1 MQNYH
6 KHTSWSNIFVPDSAA
21 SYEDY
26 AKRAVELGHKIISS
40 VEHGWQGYYY
50 QCFELA
56 QKYNLKF
63 IFGAEAYW
71 VLDRKKEYPDLNPNG
86 EPLFDKNGVAKT
98 HLDKTNAHIVLLA
111 KTEKGRRAINSIL
124 STANED
130 GYYFK
135 PRVDLELLLSL
146 PASDVM
152 VTSACV
158 AFWKYD
164 NIEEVVLKLKNHFQ
178 NNFYLEIQY
187 HNTDS
192 QKKLN
197 RKIQELSKKYG
208 IEMIV
213 GLDSHYIYPEQADER
228 QYILEAKKVEYEDE
242 DGWYMDYPSD
252 EEVMKRFLEQGI
264 FSREEVQRAMD
275 NTDIVLTFDDYSI
288 NNPVFSKDIKLPT
301 LYPELTQEE
310 RNKKY
315 SVLISKLFKKY
326 VAENN
331 ITGDEY
337 QRYYDGVKMEVQ
349 TVKDTNLAD
358 YFLLDYEIVQKA
370 LSMGGILTDSGRGC
384 FTSDAMALTLS
395 GIKHINEVEVGD
407 YVIDQNGKP
416 QKVIDTMEYDC
427 NEEMVQLFYAY
438 GPKTYNPLICTKDHK
453 ILIHRNNE
461 NLWIEAKDIVKGD
474 YVCVPRIHFED
485 LAPEYIDLNDYNTFG
500 YAFDDEYIYEYRP
513 AANGNVK
520 FNSIDVAKH
529 IGCSKPWVLQVVNNP
544 NKKQLRHPEYVQRL
558 LDYTGFKSL
567 QEYSDYLKNA
577 HTIKVKR
584 FIKNDELFNTWVGMM
599 YGDGWVRDS
608 THSTDVGLALSTY
621 GHKKSV
627 NREICLE
634 MVKCFNV
641 PYQCIVH
648 KTRQVEQVIMKSRI
662 VNEFGKQFLFASK
675 KGKQKRFNEK
685 LFYQSEKNLKAI
697 LNGLIITDGSVGKEA
712 ARDSFDN
719 MSTSVIGAYRI
730 LTAAVTDSVTNLV
743 VRKEH
748 EDPRGYHS
756 HTNYKV
762 RTMNNTENHSKASYR
777 TSSDEN
783 YIYLPVFEVKP
794 IEKTKRKVYDITVE
808 NSHSYVLDSIVVH
821 NSSVGYF
828 TNTLLGF
835 SKVDRFKSPVTLY
848 PERFISKTRILE
860 THSLADI
867 DMNWGTPEIAEEAQ
881 KEVIGKDHALPM
893 IAFGTCKKKSAFKL
907 FARSQNMDFE
917 LANTISSQI
926 ADYEEAVK
934 NADDEDKDLID
945 IYDYVDKKYE
955 DYINKSKKYWG
966 IIMDKKKAP
975 CAYILYQGNI
985 REEIGLIKCKSESTG
1000 KEFITAVVD
1009 GAIAENY
1016 KFLKNDILTVSIV
1029 LLVDKIYNRI
1039 GIKHDTVE
1047 QLKELV
1053 KNDKKTWDIYA
1064 KGYTLGVN
1072 QCEQS
1077 GSVKKMMRFKA
1088 KNISELAAW
1097 IASIRPSF
1105 KSMYSKFESREPF
1118 NYGIPA
1124 FDRLLQTKELPQS
1137 FILYQEQSMSVL
1149 AYAGFPMDEC
1159 YGIIKAIAKKH
1170 PEKVKPLK
1178 ERFIAGFKQKIIA
1191 DDNIPE
1197 KEAQKASEKVWQI
1210 INDSC
1215 GYGFNSAHAYCMS
1228 IDSLY
1233 CAYLKANYPYE
1244 FYETLLQFHSDRGE
1258 KDKVAALKSEMETAF
1273 GIKEGQYKFG
1283 RDNRKFVID
1292 KENHCIQP
1300 SLLSI
1305 KGLSQGFAN
1314 DLYELGKEHFNSFF
1328 ELLPRLKALKTGNSA
1343 KIDTLIR
1350 LNYFSDFGDIGKLL
1364 MIVKIYEQYAESTII
1379 KKEKCSI
1386 DREIMLRFATE
1397 TEKQYRIID
1406 KKKFV
1411 SYLCDNS
1418 NPEPYTLAQRL
1429 KDEQELLG
1437 RNVYVDSKLKY
1448 QGFVIDVNTSFSP
1461 KITLY
1466 DLSTGKTEI
1475 IKCYKK
1481 TFAEQPLAKGMII
1494 TYYTE
1499 SKSRSRLNPETK
1511 QFEKIPNEF
1520 EQWFKWYQIRELP
1533 PKETK

>member
-6 KHTSWSNIFVPDSAA
+6 KHTSYSNIFVPDSAA

-71 VLDRKKEYPDLNPNG
+71 VLDRKKEYPELNSNG
-86 EPLFDKNGVAKT
+86 EPLFDKNGVVKT

-146 PASDVM
+146 PANDVM

-192 QKKLN
+192 QKRLN

-252 EEVMKRFLEQGI
+252 EEVLRRFLDQGV

-275 NTDIVLTFDDYSI
+275 NTDVVLTFDDYSI
-288 NNPVFSKDIKLPT
+288 NNPIFSKDIKLPT

-315 SVLISKLFKKY
+315 SILISKLFKKY

-370 LSMGGILTDSGRGC
+370 LSMGGILTDSGRG
-384 FTSDAMALTLS
+384 
-395 GIKHINEVEVGD
+395 
-407 YVIDQNGKP
+407 
-416 QKVIDTMEYDC
+416 
-427 NEEMVQLFYAY
+427 
-438 GPKTYNPLICTKDHK
+438 
-453 ILIHRNNE
+453 
-461 NLWIEAKDIVKGD
+461 
-474 YVCVPRIHFED
+474 
-485 LAPEYIDLNDYNTFG
+485 
-500 YAFDDEYIYEYRP
+500 
-513 AANGNVK
+513 
-520 FNSIDVAKH
+520 
-529 IGCSKPWVLQVVNNP
+529 
-544 NKKQLRHPEYVQRL
+544 
-558 LDYTGFKSL
+558 
-567 QEYSDYLKNA
+567 
-577 HTIKVKR
+577 
-584 FIKNDELFNTWVGMM
+584 
-599 YGDGWVRDS
+599 
-608 THSTDVGLALSTY
+608 
-621 GHKKSV
+621 
-627 NREICLE
+627 
-634 MVKCFNV
+634 
-641 PYQCIVH
+641 
-648 KTRQVEQVIMKSRI
+648 
-662 VNEFGKQFLFASK
+662 
-675 KGKQKRFNEK
+675 
-685 LFYQSEKNLKAI
+685 
-697 LNGLIITDGSVGKEA
+697 
-712 ARDSFDN
+712 
-719 MSTSVIGAYRI
+719 
-730 LTAAVTDSVTNLV
+730 
-743 VRKEH
+743 
-748 EDPRGYHS
+748 
-756 HTNYKV
+756 
-762 RTMNNTENHSKASYR
+762 
-777 TSSDEN
+777 
-783 YIYLPVFEVKP
+783 
-794 IEKTKRKVYDITVE
+794 
-808 NSHSYVLDSIVVH
+808 
-821 NSSVGYF
+821 SSVGYF

-1072 QCEQS
+1072 QCEQP

-1197 KEAQKASEKVWQI
+1197 KEAQEASEKVWQI

-1244 FYETLLQFHSDRGE
+1244 FYETLLQFHSDKGE

-1283 RDNRKFVID
+1283 RDNRKFIID

-1314 DLYELGKEHFNSFF
+1314 DLYELGKEHFNSFL

-1350 LNYFSDFGDIGKLL
+1350 LNYFSDFGDIGNLL

-1379 KKEKCSI
+1379 KKEKCLI

-1418 NPEPYTLAQRL
+1418 TPEPYTLAQRL

-1437 RNVYVDSKLKY
+1437 RNVYMDSKLKY
-1448 QGFVIDVNTSFSP
+1448 QGFVTDVNTSFSP

-1466 DLSTGKTEI
+1466 DLSTGKTET

-1499 SKSRSRLNPETK
+1499 SKQKSRRSEEHTSELQSR
-1511 QFEKIPNEF
+1511 I
-1520 EQWFKWYQIRELP
+1520 
-1533 PKETK
+1533 

>member
-6 KHTSWSNIFVPDSAA
+6 KHTSYSNIFVPDSAA

-71 VLDRKKEYPDLNPNG
+71 VLDRKKEYPELNSNG

-146 PASDVM
+146 PANDVM

-192 QKKLN
+192 QKRLN

-252 EEVMKRFLEQGI
+252 EEVLRRFLDQGV

-288 NNPVFSKDIKLPT
+288 NNPIFSKDIKLPT

-315 SVLISKLFKKY
+315 SILISKLFKKY

-370 LSMGGILTDSGRGC
+370 LSMGGILTDSGRG
-384 FTSDAMALTLS
+384 
-395 GIKHINEVEVGD
+395 
-407 YVIDQNGKP
+407 
-416 QKVIDTMEYDC
+416 
-427 NEEMVQLFYAY
+427 
-438 GPKTYNPLICTKDHK
+438 
-453 ILIHRNNE
+453 
-461 NLWIEAKDIVKGD
+461 
-474 YVCVPRIHFED
+474 
-485 LAPEYIDLNDYNTFG
+485 
-500 YAFDDEYIYEYRP
+500 
-513 AANGNVK
+513 
-520 FNSIDVAKH
+520 
-529 IGCSKPWVLQVVNNP
+529 
-544 NKKQLRHPEYVQRL
+544 
-558 LDYTGFKSL
+558 
-567 QEYSDYLKNA
+567 
-577 HTIKVKR
+577 
-584 FIKNDELFNTWVGMM
+584 
-599 YGDGWVRDS
+599 
-608 THSTDVGLALSTY
+608 
-621 GHKKSV
+621 
-627 NREICLE
+627 
-634 MVKCFNV
+634 
-641 PYQCIVH
+641 
-648 KTRQVEQVIMKSRI
+648 
-662 VNEFGKQFLFASK
+662 
-675 KGKQKRFNEK
+675 
-685 LFYQSEKNLKAI
+685 
-697 LNGLIITDGSVGKEA
+697 
-712 ARDSFDN
+712 
-719 MSTSVIGAYRI
+719 
-730 LTAAVTDSVTNLV
+730 
-743 VRKEH
+743 
-748 EDPRGYHS
+748 
-756 HTNYKV
+756 
-762 RTMNNTENHSKASYR
+762 
-777 TSSDEN
+777 
-783 YIYLPVFEVKP
+783 
-794 IEKTKRKVYDITVE
+794 
-808 NSHSYVLDSIVVH
+808 
-821 NSSVGYF
+821 SSVGYF

-1029 LLVDKIYNRI
+1029 LLVDKIYKRI

-1072 QCEQS
+1072 QCEQP

-1197 KEAQKASEKVWQI
+1197 KEAQEASEKVWQI

-1283 RDNRKFVID
+1283 RDNRKFIID

-1314 DLYELGKEHFNSFF
+1314 DLYELGKEHFNSFL

-1379 KKEKCSI
+1379 KKEKCLI

-1418 NPEPYTLAQRL
+1418 IPEPYTLAQRL

-1437 RNVYVDSKLKY
+1437 RNVYMDSKLKY

-1466 DLSTGKTEI
+1466 DLSTGKTET

-1481 TFAEQPLAKGMII
+1481 TFAEQPLTKGMII

-1499 SKSRSRLNPETK
+1499 SKPKSRLNPETK
-1511 QFEKIPNEF
+1511 QWEKIPNEF
-1520 EQWFKWYQIRELP
+1520 EQWFKWYQIKELP
-1533 PKETK
+1533 PKEAK

>member
-6 KHTSWSNIFVPDSAA
+6 KHTSYSNIFVPDSAA

-71 VLDRKKEYPDLNPNG
+71 VLDRKKEYPELNSNG

-146 PASDVM
+146 PANDVM
-152 VTSACV
+152 ITSACV

-192 QKKLN
+192 QKRLN

-252 EEVMKRFLEQGI
+252 EEVLRRFLDQGV

-288 NNPVFSKDIKLPT
+288 NNPIFSKDIKLPT

-315 SVLISKLFKKY
+315 SILISKLFKKY

-370 LSMGGILTDSGRGC
+370 LSMGGILTDSGRG
-384 FTSDAMALTLS
+384 
-395 GIKHINEVEVGD
+395 
-407 YVIDQNGKP
+407 
-416 QKVIDTMEYDC
+416 
-427 NEEMVQLFYAY
+427 
-438 GPKTYNPLICTKDHK
+438 
-453 ILIHRNNE
+453 
-461 NLWIEAKDIVKGD
+461 
-474 YVCVPRIHFED
+474 
-485 LAPEYIDLNDYNTFG
+485 
-500 YAFDDEYIYEYRP
+500 
-513 AANGNVK
+513 
-520 FNSIDVAKH
+520 
-529 IGCSKPWVLQVVNNP
+529 
-544 NKKQLRHPEYVQRL
+544 
-558 LDYTGFKSL
+558 
-567 QEYSDYLKNA
+567 
-577 HTIKVKR
+577 
-584 FIKNDELFNTWVGMM
+584 
-599 YGDGWVRDS
+599 
-608 THSTDVGLALSTY
+608 
-621 GHKKSV
+621 
-627 NREICLE
+627 
-634 MVKCFNV
+634 
-641 PYQCIVH
+641 
-648 KTRQVEQVIMKSRI
+648 
-662 VNEFGKQFLFASK
+662 
-675 KGKQKRFNEK
+675 
-685 LFYQSEKNLKAI
+685 
-697 LNGLIITDGSVGKEA
+697 
-712 ARDSFDN
+712 
-719 MSTSVIGAYRI
+719 
-730 LTAAVTDSVTNLV
+730 
-743 VRKEH
+743 
-748 EDPRGYHS
+748 
-756 HTNYKV
+756 
-762 RTMNNTENHSKASYR
+762 
-777 TSSDEN
+777 
-783 YIYLPVFEVKP
+783 
-794 IEKTKRKVYDITVE
+794 
-808 NSHSYVLDSIVVH
+808 
-821 NSSVGYF
+821 SSVGYF

-1072 QCEQS
+1072 QCEQP

-1197 KEAQKASEKVWQI
+1197 KEAQEASEKVWQI

-1283 RDNRKFVID
+1283 RDNRKFIID

-1314 DLYELGKEHFNSFF
+1314 DLYELGKEHFNSFL

-1364 MIVKIYEQYAESTII
+1364 MTVKIYEQYAESTII
-1379 KKEKCSI
+1379 KKEKCLI

-1418 NPEPYTLAQRL
+1418 IPEPYTLAQRL

-1437 RNVYVDSKLKY
+1437 RNVYMDSKLKY

-1466 DLSTGKTEI
+1466 DLSTGKTET

-1499 SKSRSRLNPETK
+1499 SKQKSRLNPETK
-1511 QFEKIPNEF
+1511 QWEKIPNEF
-1520 EQWFKWYQIRELP
+1520 EQWFKWYQIKELP
-1533 PKETK
+1533 PKETE

>member
-6 KHTSWSNIFVPDSAA
+6 KHTSYSNIFVPDSAA

-71 VLDRKKEYPDLNPNG
+71 VLDRKKEYPELNSNG

-146 PASDVM
+146 PANDVM
-152 VTSACV
+152 ITSACV

-192 QKKLN
+192 QKRLN

-252 EEVMKRFLEQGI
+252 EEVLRRFLDQGV

-275 NTDIVLTFDDYSI
+275 NTDVVLTFDDYSI
-288 NNPVFSKDIKLPT
+288 NNPIFSKDIKLPT

-315 SVLISKLFKKY
+315 SILISKLFKKY

-370 LSMGGILTDSGRGC
+370 LSMGGILTDSGRG
-384 FTSDAMALTLS
+384 
-395 GIKHINEVEVGD
+395 
-407 YVIDQNGKP
+407 
-416 QKVIDTMEYDC
+416 
-427 NEEMVQLFYAY
+427 
-438 GPKTYNPLICTKDHK
+438 
-453 ILIHRNNE
+453 
-461 NLWIEAKDIVKGD
+461 
-474 YVCVPRIHFED
+474 
-485 LAPEYIDLNDYNTFG
+485 
-500 YAFDDEYIYEYRP
+500 
-513 AANGNVK
+513 
-520 FNSIDVAKH
+520 
-529 IGCSKPWVLQVVNNP
+529 
-544 NKKQLRHPEYVQRL
+544 
-558 LDYTGFKSL
+558 
-567 QEYSDYLKNA
+567 
-577 HTIKVKR
+577 
-584 FIKNDELFNTWVGMM
+584 
-599 YGDGWVRDS
+599 
-608 THSTDVGLALSTY
+608 
-621 GHKKSV
+621 
-627 NREICLE
+627 
-634 MVKCFNV
+634 
-641 PYQCIVH
+641 
-648 KTRQVEQVIMKSRI
+648 
-662 VNEFGKQFLFASK
+662 
-675 KGKQKRFNEK
+675 
-685 LFYQSEKNLKAI
+685 
-697 LNGLIITDGSVGKEA
+697 
-712 ARDSFDN
+712 
-719 MSTSVIGAYRI
+719 
-730 LTAAVTDSVTNLV
+730 
-743 VRKEH
+743 
-748 EDPRGYHS
+748 
-756 HTNYKV
+756 
-762 RTMNNTENHSKASYR
+762 
-777 TSSDEN
+777 
-783 YIYLPVFEVKP
+783 
-794 IEKTKRKVYDITVE
+794 
-808 NSHSYVLDSIVVH
+808 
-821 NSSVGYF
+821 SSVGYF

-1072 QCEQS
+1072 QCEQP

-1197 KEAQKASEKVWQI
+1197 KEAQEASEKVWQI

-1283 RDNRKFVID
+1283 RDNRKFIID

-1314 DLYELGKEHFNSFF
+1314 DLYELGKEHFNSFL

-1364 MIVKIYEQYAESTII
+1364 MTVKIYEQYAESTII
-1379 KKEKCSI
+1379 KKEKCLI

-1418 NPEPYTLAQRL
+1418 IPEPYTLAQRL

-1437 RNVYVDSKLKY
+1437 RNVYMDSKLKY

-1466 DLSTGKTEI
+1466 DLSTGKTET

-1499 SKSRSRLNPETK
+1499 SKPRSRLNPETK
-1511 QFEKIPNEF
+1511 QWEKIPNEF
-1520 EQWFKWYQIRELP
+1520 EQWSKW
-1533 PKETK
+1533 

>member
-6 KHTSWSNIFVPDSAA
+6 KHTSYSNIFVPDSAA

-71 VLDRKKEYPDLNPNG
+71 VLDRKKEYPELNSNG
-86 EPLFDKNGVAKT
+86 EPLFDKNGVVKT

-146 PASDVM
+146 PANDVM

-192 QKKLN
+192 QKRLN

-252 EEVMKRFLEQGI
+252 EEVLRRFLDQGV

-288 NNPVFSKDIKLPT
+288 NNPIFSKDIKLPT

-315 SVLISKLFKKY
+315 SILISKLFKKY

-370 LSMGGILTDSGRGC
+370 LSMGGILTDSGRG
-384 FTSDAMALTLS
+384 
-395 GIKHINEVEVGD
+395 
-407 YVIDQNGKP
+407 
-416 QKVIDTMEYDC
+416 
-427 NEEMVQLFYAY
+427 
-438 GPKTYNPLICTKDHK
+438 
-453 ILIHRNNE
+453 
-461 NLWIEAKDIVKGD
+461 
-474 YVCVPRIHFED
+474 
-485 LAPEYIDLNDYNTFG
+485 
-500 YAFDDEYIYEYRP
+500 
-513 AANGNVK
+513 
-520 FNSIDVAKH
+520 
-529 IGCSKPWVLQVVNNP
+529 
-544 NKKQLRHPEYVQRL
+544 
-558 LDYTGFKSL
+558 
-567 QEYSDYLKNA
+567 
-577 HTIKVKR
+577 
-584 FIKNDELFNTWVGMM
+584 
-599 YGDGWVRDS
+599 
-608 THSTDVGLALSTY
+608 
-621 GHKKSV
+621 
-627 NREICLE
+627 
-634 MVKCFNV
+634 
-641 PYQCIVH
+641 
-648 KTRQVEQVIMKSRI
+648 
-662 VNEFGKQFLFASK
+662 
-675 KGKQKRFNEK
+675 
-685 LFYQSEKNLKAI
+685 
-697 LNGLIITDGSVGKEA
+697 
-712 ARDSFDN
+712 
-719 MSTSVIGAYRI
+719 
-730 LTAAVTDSVTNLV
+730 
-743 VRKEH
+743 
-748 EDPRGYHS
+748 
-756 HTNYKV
+756 
-762 RTMNNTENHSKASYR
+762 
-777 TSSDEN
+777 
-783 YIYLPVFEVKP
+783 
-794 IEKTKRKVYDITVE
+794 
-808 NSHSYVLDSIVVH
+808 
-821 NSSVGYF
+821 SSVGYF

-1072 QCEQS
+1072 QCEQP

-1197 KEAQKASEKVWQI
+1197 KEAQEASEKVWQI

-1314 DLYELGKEHFNSFF
+1314 DLYELGKEHFNSFL

-1350 LNYFSDFGDIGKLL
+1350 LNYFSDFGDIGELL
-1364 MIVKIYEQYAESTII
+1364 MTVKIYEQYAESTII
-1379 KKEKCSI
+1379 KKEKCLI
-1386 DREIMLRFATE
+1386 DREVMLRFATE

-1418 NPEPYTLAQRL
+1418 IPEPYTLAQRL

-1437 RNVYVDSKLKY
+1437 RNVYMDSKLKY
-1448 QGFVIDVNTSFSP
+1448 QGFVTDVNTSFSP

-1466 DLSTGKTEI
+1466 DLSTGKIET

-1499 SKSRSRLNPETK
+1499 SKPRSRLNPETK
-1511 QFEKIPNEF
+1511 QWEKIPNEF
-1520 EQWFKWYQIRELP
+1520 EQWFKWYQVKELP

>member
-6 KHTSWSNIFVPDSAA
+6 KHTSYSNIFVPDSAA

-71 VLDRKKEYPDLNPNG
+71 VLDRKKEYPELNSNG

-146 PASDVM
+146 PANDVM

-192 QKKLN
+192 QKRLN

-252 EEVMKRFLEQGI
+252 EEVLRRFLDQGV
-264 FSREEVQRAMD
+264 FSREEVQKAMD

-288 NNPVFSKDIKLPT
+288 NNPIFSKDIKLPT

-315 SVLISKLFKKY
+315 SILISKLFKKY

-370 LSMGGILTDSGRGC
+370 LSMGGILTDSGRG
-384 FTSDAMALTLS
+384 
-395 GIKHINEVEVGD
+395 
-407 YVIDQNGKP
+407 
-416 QKVIDTMEYDC
+416 
-427 NEEMVQLFYAY
+427 
-438 GPKTYNPLICTKDHK
+438 
-453 ILIHRNNE
+453 
-461 NLWIEAKDIVKGD
+461 
-474 YVCVPRIHFED
+474 
-485 LAPEYIDLNDYNTFG
+485 
-500 YAFDDEYIYEYRP
+500 
-513 AANGNVK
+513 
-520 FNSIDVAKH
+520 
-529 IGCSKPWVLQVVNNP
+529 
-544 NKKQLRHPEYVQRL
+544 
-558 LDYTGFKSL
+558 
-567 QEYSDYLKNA
+567 
-577 HTIKVKR
+577 
-584 FIKNDELFNTWVGMM
+584 
-599 YGDGWVRDS
+599 
-608 THSTDVGLALSTY
+608 
-621 GHKKSV
+621 
-627 NREICLE
+627 
-634 MVKCFNV
+634 
-641 PYQCIVH
+641 
-648 KTRQVEQVIMKSRI
+648 
-662 VNEFGKQFLFASK
+662 
-675 KGKQKRFNEK
+675 
-685 LFYQSEKNLKAI
+685 
-697 LNGLIITDGSVGKEA
+697 
-712 ARDSFDN
+712 
-719 MSTSVIGAYRI
+719 
-730 LTAAVTDSVTNLV
+730 
-743 VRKEH
+743 
-748 EDPRGYHS
+748 
-756 HTNYKV
+756 
-762 RTMNNTENHSKASYR
+762 
-777 TSSDEN
+777 
-783 YIYLPVFEVKP
+783 
-794 IEKTKRKVYDITVE
+794 
-808 NSHSYVLDSIVVH
+808 
-821 NSSVGYF
+821 SSVGYF

-881 KEVIGKDHALPM
+881 KEVIGKNHALPM

-1197 KEAQKASEKVWQI
+1197 KEAQEASEKVWQI

-1258 KDKVAALKSEMETAF
+1258 KDKVAALKSEMEVAF

-1283 RDNRKFVID
+1283 RDNRKFVLD

-1314 DLYELGKEHFNSFF
+1314 DLYELGKEHFNSFL

-1379 KKEKCSI
+1379 KKEKCLI

-1418 NPEPYTLAQRL
+1418 IPEPYTLAQRL

-1437 RNVYVDSKLKY
+1437 RNVYMDSKLKY

-1466 DLSTGKTEI
+1466 DLSTGKTET

-1499 SKSRSRLNPETK
+1499 SKQKSRLNPETK

>member
-6 KHTSWSNIFVPDSAA
+6 KHTSYSNIFVPDSAA

-71 VLDRKKEYPDLNPNG
+71 VLDRKKEYPELNSNG

-146 PASDVM
+146 PANDVM
-152 VTSACV
+152 ITSACV

-192 QKKLN
+192 QKRLN

-242 DGWYMDYPSD
+242 DEWYMDYPSD
-252 EEVMKRFLEQGI
+252 EEVLRRFLDQGV

-288 NNPVFSKDIKLPT
+288 NNPIFSKDIKLPT

-315 SVLISKLFKKY
+315 SILISKLFKKY

-370 LSMGGILTDSGRGC
+370 LSMGGILTDSGRG
-384 FTSDAMALTLS
+384 
-395 GIKHINEVEVGD
+395 
-407 YVIDQNGKP
+407 
-416 QKVIDTMEYDC
+416 
-427 NEEMVQLFYAY
+427 
-438 GPKTYNPLICTKDHK
+438 
-453 ILIHRNNE
+453 
-461 NLWIEAKDIVKGD
+461 
-474 YVCVPRIHFED
+474 
-485 LAPEYIDLNDYNTFG
+485 
-500 YAFDDEYIYEYRP
+500 
-513 AANGNVK
+513 
-520 FNSIDVAKH
+520 
-529 IGCSKPWVLQVVNNP
+529 
-544 NKKQLRHPEYVQRL
+544 
-558 LDYTGFKSL
+558 
-567 QEYSDYLKNA
+567 
-577 HTIKVKR
+577 
-584 FIKNDELFNTWVGMM
+584 
-599 YGDGWVRDS
+599 
-608 THSTDVGLALSTY
+608 
-621 GHKKSV
+621 
-627 NREICLE
+627 
-634 MVKCFNV
+634 
-641 PYQCIVH
+641 
-648 KTRQVEQVIMKSRI
+648 
-662 VNEFGKQFLFASK
+662 
-675 KGKQKRFNEK
+675 
-685 LFYQSEKNLKAI
+685 
-697 LNGLIITDGSVGKEA
+697 
-712 ARDSFDN
+712 
-719 MSTSVIGAYRI
+719 
-730 LTAAVTDSVTNLV
+730 
-743 VRKEH
+743 
-748 EDPRGYHS
+748 
-756 HTNYKV
+756 
-762 RTMNNTENHSKASYR
+762 
-777 TSSDEN
+777 
-783 YIYLPVFEVKP
+783 
-794 IEKTKRKVYDITVE
+794 
-808 NSHSYVLDSIVVH
+808 
-821 NSSVGYF
+821 SSVGYF

-1072 QCEQS
+1072 QCEQP

-1197 KEAQKASEKVWQI
+1197 KEAQEASEKVWQI

-1283 RDNRKFVID
+1283 RDNRKFIID

-1314 DLYELGKEHFNSFF
+1314 DLYELGKEHFNSFL

-1350 LNYFSDFGDIGKLL
+1350 LNYFSDFGDIGELL
-1364 MIVKIYEQYAESTII
+1364 MTVKIYEQNAEYTII
-1379 KKEKCSI
+1379 KKEKCLI

-1418 NPEPYTLAQRL
+1418 IPEPYTLAQRL

-1437 RNVYVDSKLKY
+1437 RNVYMDSKLKY

-1466 DLSTGKTEI
+1466 DLSTGKTET

-1499 SKSRSRLNPETK
+1499 SKPKSRLNPETK

-1520 EQWFKWYQIRELP
+1520 EQWFKWYQIKELP

>member
-1 MQNYH
+1 
-6 KHTSWSNIFVPDSAA
+6 
-21 SYEDY
+21 
-26 AKRAVELGHKIISS
+26 
-40 VEHGWQGYYY
+40 
-50 QCFELA
+50 
-56 QKYNLKF
+56 
-63 IFGAEAYW
+63 
-71 VLDRKKEYPDLNPNG
+71 
-86 EPLFDKNGVAKT
+86 
-98 HLDKTNAHIVLLA
+98 
-111 KTEKGRRAINSIL
+111 
-124 STANED
+124 
-130 GYYFK
+130 
-135 PRVDLELLLSL
+135 
-146 PASDVM
+146 
-152 VTSACV
+152 
-158 AFWKYD
+158 
-164 NIEEVVLKLKNHFQ
+164 
-178 NNFYLEIQY
+178 
-187 HNTDS
+187 
-192 QKKLN
+192 
-197 RKIQELSKKYG
+197 
-208 IEMIV
+208 MIV

-252 EEVMKRFLEQGI
+252 EEVLRRFLDQGV

-275 NTDIVLTFDDYSI
+275 NTDIVLTFDDYSV
-288 NNPVFSKDIKLPT
+288 NNPIFSKDIKLPT

-315 SVLISKLFKKY
+315 SILISKLFKKY

-370 LSMGGILTDSGRGC
+370 LSMGGILTDSGRG
-384 FTSDAMALTLS
+384 
-395 GIKHINEVEVGD
+395 
-407 YVIDQNGKP
+407 
-416 QKVIDTMEYDC
+416 
-427 NEEMVQLFYAY
+427 
-438 GPKTYNPLICTKDHK
+438 
-453 ILIHRNNE
+453 
-461 NLWIEAKDIVKGD
+461 
-474 YVCVPRIHFED
+474 
-485 LAPEYIDLNDYNTFG
+485 
-500 YAFDDEYIYEYRP
+500 
-513 AANGNVK
+513 
-520 FNSIDVAKH
+520 
-529 IGCSKPWVLQVVNNP
+529 
-544 NKKQLRHPEYVQRL
+544 
-558 LDYTGFKSL
+558 
-567 QEYSDYLKNA
+567 
-577 HTIKVKR
+577 
-584 FIKNDELFNTWVGMM
+584 
-599 YGDGWVRDS
+599 
-608 THSTDVGLALSTY
+608 
-621 GHKKSV
+621 
-627 NREICLE
+627 
-634 MVKCFNV
+634 
-641 PYQCIVH
+641 
-648 KTRQVEQVIMKSRI
+648 
-662 VNEFGKQFLFASK
+662 
-675 KGKQKRFNEK
+675 
-685 LFYQSEKNLKAI
+685 
-697 LNGLIITDGSVGKEA
+697 
-712 ARDSFDN
+712 
-719 MSTSVIGAYRI
+719 
-730 LTAAVTDSVTNLV
+730 
-743 VRKEH
+743 
-748 EDPRGYHS
+748 
-756 HTNYKV
+756 
-762 RTMNNTENHSKASYR
+762 
-777 TSSDEN
+777 
-783 YIYLPVFEVKP
+783 
-794 IEKTKRKVYDITVE
+794 
-808 NSHSYVLDSIVVH
+808 
-821 NSSVGYF
+821 SSVGYF

-1072 QCEQS
+1072 QCEQP

-1197 KEAQKASEKVWQI
+1197 KEAQEASEKVWQI

-1283 RDNRKFVID
+1283 RDNRKFIID

-1314 DLYELGKEHFNSFF
+1314 DLYELGKEHFNSFL

-1379 KKEKCSI
+1379 KKEKCLI

-1418 NPEPYTLAQRL
+1418 APEPYTLAQRL

-1437 RNVYVDSKLKY
+1437 RNVYMDSKLKY
-1448 QGFVIDVNTSFSP
+1448 QGFVTDVNTSFSP

-1466 DLSTGKTEI
+1466 DLSTGKTET

-1499 SKSRSRLNPETK
+1499 SKPKSRLNPETK
-1511 QFEKIPNEF
+1511 QWEKIPNEF
-1520 EQWFKWYQIRELP
+1520 EQWFKWYQI
-1533 PKETK
+1533 KEFPYEEKK

>member
-6 KHTSWSNIFVPDSAA
+6 KHTSYSNIFVPDSAA

-71 VLDRKKEYPDLNPNG
+71 VLDRKKEYPELNSNG

-146 PASDVM
+146 PANDVM

-192 QKKLN
+192 QKRLN

-252 EEVMKRFLEQGI
+252 EEVLRRFLDQGV

-275 NTDIVLTFDDYSI
+275 NTDIVLTFDDYSV
-288 NNPVFSKDIKLPT
+288 NNPIFSKDIKLPT

-315 SVLISKLFKKY
+315 SILISKLFKKY

-370 LSMGGILTDSGRGC
+370 LSMGGILTDSGRG
-384 FTSDAMALTLS
+384 
-395 GIKHINEVEVGD
+395 
-407 YVIDQNGKP
+407 
-416 QKVIDTMEYDC
+416 
-427 NEEMVQLFYAY
+427 
-438 GPKTYNPLICTKDHK
+438 
-453 ILIHRNNE
+453 
-461 NLWIEAKDIVKGD
+461 
-474 YVCVPRIHFED
+474 
-485 LAPEYIDLNDYNTFG
+485 
-500 YAFDDEYIYEYRP
+500 
-513 AANGNVK
+513 
-520 FNSIDVAKH
+520 
-529 IGCSKPWVLQVVNNP
+529 
-544 NKKQLRHPEYVQRL
+544 
-558 LDYTGFKSL
+558 
-567 QEYSDYLKNA
+567 
-577 HTIKVKR
+577 
-584 FIKNDELFNTWVGMM
+584 
-599 YGDGWVRDS
+599 
-608 THSTDVGLALSTY
+608 
-621 GHKKSV
+621 
-627 NREICLE
+627 
-634 MVKCFNV
+634 
-641 PYQCIVH
+641 
-648 KTRQVEQVIMKSRI
+648 
-662 VNEFGKQFLFASK
+662 
-675 KGKQKRFNEK
+675 
-685 LFYQSEKNLKAI
+685 
-697 LNGLIITDGSVGKEA
+697 
-712 ARDSFDN
+712 
-719 MSTSVIGAYRI
+719 
-730 LTAAVTDSVTNLV
+730 
-743 VRKEH
+743 
-748 EDPRGYHS
+748 
-756 HTNYKV
+756 
-762 RTMNNTENHSKASYR
+762 
-777 TSSDEN
+777 
-783 YIYLPVFEVKP
+783 
-794 IEKTKRKVYDITVE
+794 
-808 NSHSYVLDSIVVH
+808 
-821 NSSVGYF
+821 SSVGYF

-1072 QCEQS
+1072 QCEQP

-1197 KEAQKASEKVWQI
+1197 KEAQEASEKVWQI

-1283 RDNRKFVID
+1283 RDNRKFIID

-1314 DLYELGKEHFNSFF
+1314 DLYELGKEHFNSFL

-1379 KKEKCSI
+1379 KKEKCLI

-1418 NPEPYTLAQRL
+1418 TPEPYTLAQRL

-1437 RNVYVDSKLKY
+1437 RNVYMDSKLKY
-1448 QGFVIDVNTSFSP
+1448 QGFVTDVNTSFSP

-1466 DLSTGKTEI
+1466 DLSTGKTET

-1481 TFAEQPLAKGMII
+1481 TFAEQPLSKGMII

-1499 SKSRSRLNPETK
+1499 SKQKSRLNPETK

-1520 EQWFKWYQIRELP
+1520 EQWFKWYQI
-1533 PKETK
+1533 KEFPYEEKK

>member
-6 KHTSWSNIFVPDSAA
+6 KHTSYSNIFVPDSAA

-71 VLDRKKEYPDLNPNG
+71 VLDRKKEYPDSNPNG

-135 PRVDLELLLSL
+135 PRIDLELLLSL
-146 PASDVM
+146 PANDVM

-192 QKKLN
+192 QKRLN

-252 EEVMKRFLEQGI
+252 EEVLGRFLDQGV
-264 FSREEVQRAMD
+264 FSQEEVQKAMD

-326 VAENN
+326 IAENN

-370 LSMGGILTDSGRGC
+370 LSMGGILTDSGRG
-384 FTSDAMALTLS
+384 
-395 GIKHINEVEVGD
+395 
-407 YVIDQNGKP
+407 
-416 QKVIDTMEYDC
+416 
-427 NEEMVQLFYAY
+427 
-438 GPKTYNPLICTKDHK
+438 
-453 ILIHRNNE
+453 
-461 NLWIEAKDIVKGD
+461 
-474 YVCVPRIHFED
+474 
-485 LAPEYIDLNDYNTFG
+485 
-500 YAFDDEYIYEYRP
+500 
-513 AANGNVK
+513 
-520 FNSIDVAKH
+520 
-529 IGCSKPWVLQVVNNP
+529 
-544 NKKQLRHPEYVQRL
+544 
-558 LDYTGFKSL
+558 
-567 QEYSDYLKNA
+567 
-577 HTIKVKR
+577 
-584 FIKNDELFNTWVGMM
+584 
-599 YGDGWVRDS
+599 
-608 THSTDVGLALSTY
+608 
-621 GHKKSV
+621 
-627 NREICLE
+627 
-634 MVKCFNV
+634 
-641 PYQCIVH
+641 
-648 KTRQVEQVIMKSRI
+648 
-662 VNEFGKQFLFASK
+662 
-675 KGKQKRFNEK
+675 
-685 LFYQSEKNLKAI
+685 
-697 LNGLIITDGSVGKEA
+697 
-712 ARDSFDN
+712 
-719 MSTSVIGAYRI
+719 
-730 LTAAVTDSVTNLV
+730 
-743 VRKEH
+743 
-748 EDPRGYHS
+748 
-756 HTNYKV
+756 
-762 RTMNNTENHSKASYR
+762 
-777 TSSDEN
+777 
-783 YIYLPVFEVKP
+783 
-794 IEKTKRKVYDITVE
+794 
-808 NSHSYVLDSIVVH
+808 
-821 NSSVGYF
+821 SSVGYF

-966 IIMDKKKAP
+966 IIMNKKKAP

-1197 KEAQKASEKVWQI
+1197 KEAQEASEKVWQI

-1273 GIKEGQYKFG
+1273 EIKEGKYKFG
-1283 RDNRKFVID
+1283 RDNRKFVSD

-1314 DLYELGKEHFNSFF
+1314 DLYELGKEHFNSFL

-1350 LNYFSDFGDIGKLL
+1350 LNYFSDFGDVGKLL
-1364 MIVKIYEQYAESTII
+1364 MIIKIYEQYAESTII

-1406 KKKFV
+1406 KKKFI

-1466 DLSTGKTEI
+1466 DLSTGRTET

-1481 TFAEQPLAKGMII
+1481 TFAEQPLTKGMIL

-1499 SKSRSRLNPETK
+1499 SKQKSRMNPETK
-1511 QFEKIPNEF
+1511 QWEKIPNEF
-1520 EQWFKWYQIRELP
+1520 EQWFKWYQIKEYP

>member
-6 KHTSWSNIFVPDSAA
+6 KHTSYSNIFVSDSAA

-71 VLDRKKEYPDLNPNG
+71 VLDRKKEYPELNSNG

-98 HLDKTNAHIVLLA
+98 HLDKTNAHIILLA

-146 PASDVM
+146 PANDVM
-152 VTSACV
+152 ITSACV

-192 QKKLN
+192 QKRLN

-252 EEVMKRFLEQGI
+252 EEVLRRFLDQGV
-264 FSREEVQRAMD
+264 FSREEVQKAMD

-288 NNPVFSKDIKLPT
+288 NNPIFSKDIKLPT

-315 SVLISKLFKKY
+315 SILISKLFKKY

-370 LSMGGILTDSGRGC
+370 LSMGGILTDSGRG
-384 FTSDAMALTLS
+384 
-395 GIKHINEVEVGD
+395 
-407 YVIDQNGKP
+407 
-416 QKVIDTMEYDC
+416 
-427 NEEMVQLFYAY
+427 
-438 GPKTYNPLICTKDHK
+438 
-453 ILIHRNNE
+453 
-461 NLWIEAKDIVKGD
+461 
-474 YVCVPRIHFED
+474 
-485 LAPEYIDLNDYNTFG
+485 
-500 YAFDDEYIYEYRP
+500 
-513 AANGNVK
+513 
-520 FNSIDVAKH
+520 
-529 IGCSKPWVLQVVNNP
+529 
-544 NKKQLRHPEYVQRL
+544 
-558 LDYTGFKSL
+558 
-567 QEYSDYLKNA
+567 
-577 HTIKVKR
+577 
-584 FIKNDELFNTWVGMM
+584 
-599 YGDGWVRDS
+599 
-608 THSTDVGLALSTY
+608 
-621 GHKKSV
+621 
-627 NREICLE
+627 
-634 MVKCFNV
+634 
-641 PYQCIVH
+641 
-648 KTRQVEQVIMKSRI
+648 
-662 VNEFGKQFLFASK
+662 
-675 KGKQKRFNEK
+675 
-685 LFYQSEKNLKAI
+685 
-697 LNGLIITDGSVGKEA
+697 
-712 ARDSFDN
+712 
-719 MSTSVIGAYRI
+719 
-730 LTAAVTDSVTNLV
+730 
-743 VRKEH
+743 
-748 EDPRGYHS
+748 
-756 HTNYKV
+756 
-762 RTMNNTENHSKASYR
+762 
-777 TSSDEN
+777 
-783 YIYLPVFEVKP
+783 
-794 IEKTKRKVYDITVE
+794 
-808 NSHSYVLDSIVVH
+808 
-821 NSSVGYF
+821 SSVGYF

-926 ADYEEAVK
+926 ANYEEAVK

-1053 KNDKKTWDIYA
+1053 KNDEKTWDIYA

-1197 KEAQKASEKVWQI
+1197 KEAQEASEKVWQI

-1379 KKEKCSI
+1379 KKEKCLI

-1418 NPEPYTLAQRL
+1418 IPEPYTLAQRL
-1429 KDEQELLG
+1429 KDERELLG
-1437 RNVYVDSKLKY
+1437 RNVYIDPKLKY

-1466 DLSTGKTEI
+1466 DLSTGKTET

-1499 SKSRSRLNPETK
+1499 SKPKSRLNPETK

-1520 EQWFKWYQIRELP
+1520 EQWFKWYQI
-1533 PKETK
+1533 KEFPYKEEK

>member
-6 KHTSWSNIFVPDSAA
+6 KHTSYSNIFVPDSAA

-71 VLDRKKEYPDLNPNG
+71 VLDRKKEYPELNSNG

-146 PASDVM
+146 PANDVM

-192 QKKLN
+192 QKRLN

-252 EEVMKRFLEQGI
+252 EEVLRRFLDQGV

-275 NTDIVLTFDDYSI
+275 NTDVVLTFDDYSI
-288 NNPVFSKDIKLPT
+288 NNPIFSKDIKLPT

-315 SVLISKLFKKY
+315 SILISKLFKKY

-370 LSMGGILTDSGRGC
+370 LSMGGILTDSGRG
-384 FTSDAMALTLS
+384 
-395 GIKHINEVEVGD
+395 
-407 YVIDQNGKP
+407 
-416 QKVIDTMEYDC
+416 
-427 NEEMVQLFYAY
+427 
-438 GPKTYNPLICTKDHK
+438 
-453 ILIHRNNE
+453 
-461 NLWIEAKDIVKGD
+461 
-474 YVCVPRIHFED
+474 
-485 LAPEYIDLNDYNTFG
+485 
-500 YAFDDEYIYEYRP
+500 
-513 AANGNVK
+513 
-520 FNSIDVAKH
+520 
-529 IGCSKPWVLQVVNNP
+529 
-544 NKKQLRHPEYVQRL
+544 
-558 LDYTGFKSL
+558 
-567 QEYSDYLKNA
+567 
-577 HTIKVKR
+577 
-584 FIKNDELFNTWVGMM
+584 
-599 YGDGWVRDS
+599 
-608 THSTDVGLALSTY
+608 
-621 GHKKSV
+621 
-627 NREICLE
+627 
-634 MVKCFNV
+634 
-641 PYQCIVH
+641 
-648 KTRQVEQVIMKSRI
+648 
-662 VNEFGKQFLFASK
+662 
-675 KGKQKRFNEK
+675 
-685 LFYQSEKNLKAI
+685 
-697 LNGLIITDGSVGKEA
+697 
-712 ARDSFDN
+712 
-719 MSTSVIGAYRI
+719 
-730 LTAAVTDSVTNLV
+730 
-743 VRKEH
+743 
-748 EDPRGYHS
+748 
-756 HTNYKV
+756 
-762 RTMNNTENHSKASYR
+762 
-777 TSSDEN
+777 
-783 YIYLPVFEVKP
+783 
-794 IEKTKRKVYDITVE
+794 
-808 NSHSYVLDSIVVH
+808 
-821 NSSVGYF
+821 SSVGYF

-1072 QCEQS
+1072 QCEQP

-1197 KEAQKASEKVWQI
+1197 KEAQEASEKVWQI

-1283 RDNRKFVID
+1283 RDNRKFIID

-1314 DLYELGKEHFNSFF
+1314 DLYELGKEHFNSFL

-1364 MIVKIYEQYAESTII
+1364 MTVKIYEQYAESTII
-1379 KKEKCSI
+1379 KKEKCLI
-1386 DREIMLRFATE
+1386 DREVMLRFATE

-1411 SYLCDNS
+1411 SYLCDS
-1418 NPEPYTLAQRL
+1418 SIPEPYTLAQRL

-1437 RNVYVDSKLKY
+1437 RNVYMDSKLKY

-1466 DLSTGKTEI
+1466 DLSTGKTET

-1499 SKSRSRLNPETK
+1499 SKPKSRLNPETK
-1511 QFEKIPNEF
+1511 QWEKIPNEF
-1520 EQWFKWYQIRELP
+1520 EQWFKWYQIKELP
-1533 PKETK
+1533 PKEIK

>member
-6 KHTSWSNIFVPDSAA
+6 KHTSYSNIFVPDSAA

-71 VLDRKKEYPDLNPNG
+71 VLDRKKEYPELNSNG

-135 PRVDLELLLSL
+135 PRVELELLLSL
-146 PASDVM
+146 PANDVM

-192 QKKLN
+192 QKRLN

-252 EEVMKRFLEQGI
+252 EEVLRRFLDQGV

-288 NNPVFSKDIKLPT
+288 NNPIFSKDIKLPT

-315 SVLISKLFKKY
+315 SILISKLFKKY

-370 LSMGGILTDSGRGC
+370 LSMGGILTDSGRG
-384 FTSDAMALTLS
+384 
-395 GIKHINEVEVGD
+395 
-407 YVIDQNGKP
+407 
-416 QKVIDTMEYDC
+416 
-427 NEEMVQLFYAY
+427 
-438 GPKTYNPLICTKDHK
+438 
-453 ILIHRNNE
+453 
-461 NLWIEAKDIVKGD
+461 
-474 YVCVPRIHFED
+474 
-485 LAPEYIDLNDYNTFG
+485 
-500 YAFDDEYIYEYRP
+500 
-513 AANGNVK
+513 
-520 FNSIDVAKH
+520 
-529 IGCSKPWVLQVVNNP
+529 
-544 NKKQLRHPEYVQRL
+544 
-558 LDYTGFKSL
+558 
-567 QEYSDYLKNA
+567 
-577 HTIKVKR
+577 
-584 FIKNDELFNTWVGMM
+584 
-599 YGDGWVRDS
+599 
-608 THSTDVGLALSTY
+608 
-621 GHKKSV
+621 
-627 NREICLE
+627 
-634 MVKCFNV
+634 
-641 PYQCIVH
+641 
-648 KTRQVEQVIMKSRI
+648 
-662 VNEFGKQFLFASK
+662 
-675 KGKQKRFNEK
+675 
-685 LFYQSEKNLKAI
+685 
-697 LNGLIITDGSVGKEA
+697 
-712 ARDSFDN
+712 
-719 MSTSVIGAYRI
+719 
-730 LTAAVTDSVTNLV
+730 
-743 VRKEH
+743 
-748 EDPRGYHS
+748 
-756 HTNYKV
+756 
-762 RTMNNTENHSKASYR
+762 
-777 TSSDEN
+777 
-783 YIYLPVFEVKP
+783 
-794 IEKTKRKVYDITVE
+794 
-808 NSHSYVLDSIVVH
+808 
-821 NSSVGYF
+821 SSVGYF

-1072 QCEQS
+1072 QCEQP

-1197 KEAQKASEKVWQI
+1197 KEAQEASEKVWQI

-1283 RDNRKFVID
+1283 RDNRKFIID

-1314 DLYELGKEHFNSFF
+1314 DLYELGKEHFNSFL

-1379 KKEKCSI
+1379 KKEKCLI

-1418 NPEPYTLAQRL
+1418 TPEPYTLAQRL

-1448 QGFVIDVNTSFSP
+1448 QGFVTDVNTSFSP

-1466 DLSTGKTEI
+1466 DLSTGATET

-1481 TFAEQPLAKGMII
+1481 IFAEQPLAKGMII

-1499 SKSRSRLNPETK
+1499 SKQKSRLNPETK
-1511 QFEKIPNEF
+1511 QWEKIPNEF
-1520 EQWFKWYQIRELP
+1520 EQWFKWYQIKELP

>member
-6 KHTSWSNIFVPDSAA
+6 KHTSYSNIFVPDSAA

-71 VLDRKKEYPDLNPNG
+71 VLDRKKEYPELNSNG

-146 PASDVM
+146 PANDVM

-192 QKKLN
+192 QKRLN

-252 EEVMKRFLEQGI
+252 EEVLRRFLDQGV
-264 FSREEVQRAMD
+264 FSREEVQKAMD
-275 NTDIVLTFDDYSI
+275 NTDVVLTFDDYSI
-288 NNPVFSKDIKLPT
+288 NNPIFSKDIKLPT

-315 SVLISKLFKKY
+315 SILISKLFKKY

-370 LSMGGILTDSGRGC
+370 LSMGGILTDSGRG
-384 FTSDAMALTLS
+384 
-395 GIKHINEVEVGD
+395 
-407 YVIDQNGKP
+407 
-416 QKVIDTMEYDC
+416 
-427 NEEMVQLFYAY
+427 
-438 GPKTYNPLICTKDHK
+438 
-453 ILIHRNNE
+453 
-461 NLWIEAKDIVKGD
+461 
-474 YVCVPRIHFED
+474 
-485 LAPEYIDLNDYNTFG
+485 
-500 YAFDDEYIYEYRP
+500 
-513 AANGNVK
+513 
-520 FNSIDVAKH
+520 
-529 IGCSKPWVLQVVNNP
+529 
-544 NKKQLRHPEYVQRL
+544 
-558 LDYTGFKSL
+558 
-567 QEYSDYLKNA
+567 
-577 HTIKVKR
+577 
-584 FIKNDELFNTWVGMM
+584 
-599 YGDGWVRDS
+599 
-608 THSTDVGLALSTY
+608 
-621 GHKKSV
+621 
-627 NREICLE
+627 
-634 MVKCFNV
+634 
-641 PYQCIVH
+641 
-648 KTRQVEQVIMKSRI
+648 
-662 VNEFGKQFLFASK
+662 
-675 KGKQKRFNEK
+675 
-685 LFYQSEKNLKAI
+685 
-697 LNGLIITDGSVGKEA
+697 
-712 ARDSFDN
+712 
-719 MSTSVIGAYRI
+719 
-730 LTAAVTDSVTNLV
+730 
-743 VRKEH
+743 
-748 EDPRGYHS
+748 
-756 HTNYKV
+756 
-762 RTMNNTENHSKASYR
+762 
-777 TSSDEN
+777 
-783 YIYLPVFEVKP
+783 
-794 IEKTKRKVYDITVE
+794 
-808 NSHSYVLDSIVVH
+808 
-821 NSSVGYF
+821 SSVGYF

-1072 QCEQS
+1072 QCEQP

-1197 KEAQKASEKVWQI
+1197 KEAQEASEKVWQI

-1283 RDNRKFVID
+1283 RDNRKFIID

-1314 DLYELGKEHFNSFF
+1314 DLYELGKEHFNSFL

-1364 MIVKIYEQYAESTII
+1364 MTVKIYEQYAESTII
-1379 KKEKCSI
+1379 KKEKCLI

-1418 NPEPYTLAQRL
+1418 IPEPYTLAQRL

-1437 RNVYVDSKLKY
+1437 RNVYMDSKLKY

-1466 DLSTGKTEI
+1466 DLSTGATET

-1481 TFAEQPLAKGMII
+1481 TFAEQPLSKGMII

-1499 SKSRSRLNPETK
+1499 SKQKSRLNPETK

-1520 EQWFKWYQIRELP
+1520 EQWFKWYQIKELP
-1533 PKETK
+1533 PKETE

>member
-6 KHTSWSNIFVPDSAA
+6 KHTSYSNIFVPDSAA

-71 VLDRKKEYPDLNPNG
+71 VLDRKKEYPELNSNG
-86 EPLFDKNGVAKT
+86 EPLFDKNGVVKT

-146 PASDVM
+146 PANDVM
-152 VTSACV
+152 ITSACV

-192 QKKLN
+192 QKRLN

-252 EEVMKRFLEQGI
+252 EEVLRRFLDQGV
-264 FSREEVQRAMD
+264 FSREEVQKAMD
-275 NTDIVLTFDDYSI
+275 NTDVVLTFDDYSI
-288 NNPVFSKDIKLPT
+288 NNPIFSKDIKLPT

-315 SVLISKLFKKY
+315 SILISKLFKKY

-370 LSMGGILTDSGRGC
+370 LSMGGILTDSGRG
-384 FTSDAMALTLS
+384 
-395 GIKHINEVEVGD
+395 
-407 YVIDQNGKP
+407 
-416 QKVIDTMEYDC
+416 
-427 NEEMVQLFYAY
+427 
-438 GPKTYNPLICTKDHK
+438 
-453 ILIHRNNE
+453 
-461 NLWIEAKDIVKGD
+461 
-474 YVCVPRIHFED
+474 
-485 LAPEYIDLNDYNTFG
+485 
-500 YAFDDEYIYEYRP
+500 
-513 AANGNVK
+513 
-520 FNSIDVAKH
+520 
-529 IGCSKPWVLQVVNNP
+529 
-544 NKKQLRHPEYVQRL
+544 
-558 LDYTGFKSL
+558 
-567 QEYSDYLKNA
+567 
-577 HTIKVKR
+577 
-584 FIKNDELFNTWVGMM
+584 
-599 YGDGWVRDS
+599 
-608 THSTDVGLALSTY
+608 
-621 GHKKSV
+621 
-627 NREICLE
+627 
-634 MVKCFNV
+634 
-641 PYQCIVH
+641 
-648 KTRQVEQVIMKSRI
+648 
-662 VNEFGKQFLFASK
+662 
-675 KGKQKRFNEK
+675 
-685 LFYQSEKNLKAI
+685 
-697 LNGLIITDGSVGKEA
+697 
-712 ARDSFDN
+712 
-719 MSTSVIGAYRI
+719 
-730 LTAAVTDSVTNLV
+730 
-743 VRKEH
+743 
-748 EDPRGYHS
+748 
-756 HTNYKV
+756 
-762 RTMNNTENHSKASYR
+762 
-777 TSSDEN
+777 
-783 YIYLPVFEVKP
+783 
-794 IEKTKRKVYDITVE
+794 
-808 NSHSYVLDSIVVH
+808 
-821 NSSVGYF
+821 SSVGYF

-1072 QCEQS
+1072 QCEQP

-1197 KEAQKASEKVWQI
+1197 KEAQEASEKVWQI

-1283 RDNRKFVID
+1283 RDNRKFIID

-1314 DLYELGKEHFNSFF
+1314 DLYELGKEHFNSFL

-1350 LNYFSDFGDIGKLL
+1350 LNYFSDFEDIGKLL
-1364 MIVKIYEQYAESTII
+1364 MTVKIYEQYAESTII
-1379 KKEKCSI
+1379 KKEKCLI
-1386 DREIMLRFATE
+1386 DREVMLRFATE

-1418 NPEPYTLAQRL
+1418 IPEPYTLAQRL

-1437 RNVYVDSKLKY
+1437 RNVYMDSKLKY

-1466 DLSTGKTEI
+1466 DLSTGKTET
-1475 IKCYKK
+1475 IKCYKR

-1499 SKSRSRLNPETK
+1499 SKQKSRLNPETK

-1520 EQWFKWYQIRELP
+1520 EQWFKWYQIKELP
-1533 PKETK
+1533 PKETE

>member
-6 KHTSWSNIFVPDSAA
+6 KHTSYSNIFVPDSAA

-71 VLDRKKEYPDLNPNG
+71 VLDRKKEYPELNSNG

-146 PASDVM
+146 PANDVM

-192 QKKLN
+192 QKRLN

-252 EEVMKRFLEQGI
+252 EEVLRRFLDQGV

-275 NTDIVLTFDDYSI
+275 NTDVVLTFDDYSI
-288 NNPVFSKDIKLPT
+288 NNPIFSKDIKLPT

-315 SVLISKLFKKY
+315 SILISKLFKKY

-370 LSMGGILTDSGRGC
+370 LSMGGILTDSGRG
-384 FTSDAMALTLS
+384 
-395 GIKHINEVEVGD
+395 
-407 YVIDQNGKP
+407 
-416 QKVIDTMEYDC
+416 
-427 NEEMVQLFYAY
+427 
-438 GPKTYNPLICTKDHK
+438 
-453 ILIHRNNE
+453 
-461 NLWIEAKDIVKGD
+461 
-474 YVCVPRIHFED
+474 
-485 LAPEYIDLNDYNTFG
+485 
-500 YAFDDEYIYEYRP
+500 
-513 AANGNVK
+513 
-520 FNSIDVAKH
+520 
-529 IGCSKPWVLQVVNNP
+529 
-544 NKKQLRHPEYVQRL
+544 
-558 LDYTGFKSL
+558 
-567 QEYSDYLKNA
+567 
-577 HTIKVKR
+577 
-584 FIKNDELFNTWVGMM
+584 
-599 YGDGWVRDS
+599 
-608 THSTDVGLALSTY
+608 
-621 GHKKSV
+621 
-627 NREICLE
+627 
-634 MVKCFNV
+634 
-641 PYQCIVH
+641 
-648 KTRQVEQVIMKSRI
+648 
-662 VNEFGKQFLFASK
+662 
-675 KGKQKRFNEK
+675 
-685 LFYQSEKNLKAI
+685 
-697 LNGLIITDGSVGKEA
+697 
-712 ARDSFDN
+712 
-719 MSTSVIGAYRI
+719 
-730 LTAAVTDSVTNLV
+730 
-743 VRKEH
+743 
-748 EDPRGYHS
+748 
-756 HTNYKV
+756 
-762 RTMNNTENHSKASYR
+762 
-777 TSSDEN
+777 
-783 YIYLPVFEVKP
+783 
-794 IEKTKRKVYDITVE
+794 
-808 NSHSYVLDSIVVH
+808 
-821 NSSVGYF
+821 SSVGYF

-1072 QCEQS
+1072 QCEQP

-1197 KEAQKASEKVWQI
+1197 KEAQEASEKVWQI

-1283 RDNRKFVID
+1283 RDNRKFIID

-1314 DLYELGKEHFNSFF
+1314 DLYELGKEHFNSFL

-1364 MIVKIYEQYAESTII
+1364 MTVKIYEQYAESTII
-1379 KKEKCSI
+1379 KKEKCLI

-1418 NPEPYTLAQRL
+1418 IPEPYTLAQRL

-1437 RNVYVDSKLKY
+1437 RNVYMDSKLKY

-1466 DLSTGKTEI
+1466 DLSTGKTET

-1481 TFAEQPLAKGMII
+1481 TFAEQPLTKGMVI

-1499 SKSRSRLNPETK
+1499 SKQKSRLNPETK

-1520 EQWFKWYQIRELP
+1520 EQWFKWYQI
-1533 PKETK
+1533 KEFPYEEKK

>member
-6 KHTSWSNIFVPDSAA
+6 KHTSYSNIFVPDSAA

-71 VLDRKKEYPDLNPNG
+71 VLDRKKEYPELNSNG
-86 EPLFDKNGVAKT
+86 EPLFDKNGVVKT

-146 PASDVM
+146 PANDVM
-152 VTSACV
+152 ITSACV

-192 QKKLN
+192 QKRLN

-213 GLDSHYIYPEQADER
+213 GLDSHYIYPEQSDER
-228 QYILEAKKVEYEDE
+228 QYILEAKKVEYEYE
-242 DGWYMDYPSD
+242 DVWYMDYPSD
-252 EEVMKRFLEQGI
+252 EEVLGRFLDQGV

-288 NNPVFSKDIKLPT
+288 NNPIFSKDIKLPT

-315 SVLISKLFKKY
+315 SILISKLFKKY

-370 LSMGGILTDSGRGC
+370 LSMGGILTDSGRG
-384 FTSDAMALTLS
+384 
-395 GIKHINEVEVGD
+395 
-407 YVIDQNGKP
+407 
-416 QKVIDTMEYDC
+416 
-427 NEEMVQLFYAY
+427 
-438 GPKTYNPLICTKDHK
+438 
-453 ILIHRNNE
+453 
-461 NLWIEAKDIVKGD
+461 
-474 YVCVPRIHFED
+474 
-485 LAPEYIDLNDYNTFG
+485 
-500 YAFDDEYIYEYRP
+500 
-513 AANGNVK
+513 
-520 FNSIDVAKH
+520 
-529 IGCSKPWVLQVVNNP
+529 
-544 NKKQLRHPEYVQRL
+544 
-558 LDYTGFKSL
+558 
-567 QEYSDYLKNA
+567 
-577 HTIKVKR
+577 
-584 FIKNDELFNTWVGMM
+584 
-599 YGDGWVRDS
+599 
-608 THSTDVGLALSTY
+608 
-621 GHKKSV
+621 
-627 NREICLE
+627 
-634 MVKCFNV
+634 
-641 PYQCIVH
+641 
-648 KTRQVEQVIMKSRI
+648 
-662 VNEFGKQFLFASK
+662 
-675 KGKQKRFNEK
+675 
-685 LFYQSEKNLKAI
+685 
-697 LNGLIITDGSVGKEA
+697 
-712 ARDSFDN
+712 
-719 MSTSVIGAYRI
+719 
-730 LTAAVTDSVTNLV
+730 
-743 VRKEH
+743 
-748 EDPRGYHS
+748 
-756 HTNYKV
+756 
-762 RTMNNTENHSKASYR
+762 
-777 TSSDEN
+777 
-783 YIYLPVFEVKP
+783 
-794 IEKTKRKVYDITVE
+794 
-808 NSHSYVLDSIVVH
+808 
-821 NSSVGYF
+821 SSVGYF

-1072 QCEQS
+1072 QCEQP

-1197 KEAQKASEKVWQI
+1197 KEAQEASEKVWQI

-1283 RDNRKFVID
+1283 RDNRKFIID

-1314 DLYELGKEHFNSFF
+1314 DLYELGKEHFNSFL

-1364 MIVKIYEQYAESTII
+1364 MTVKIYEQYAESTII
-1379 KKEKCSI
+1379 KKEKCLI

-1418 NPEPYTLAQRL
+1418 IPEPYTLAQRL

-1437 RNVYVDSKLKY
+1437 RNVYMDSKLKY

-1466 DLSTGKTEI
+1466 DLSTGATET

-1499 SKSRSRLNPETK
+1499 SKQKSRLNPETK
-1511 QFEKIPNEF
+1511 QWEKIPNEF
-1520 EQWFKWYQIRELP
+1520 EQWFKWYQIKELP
-1533 PKETK
+1533 PKEIG